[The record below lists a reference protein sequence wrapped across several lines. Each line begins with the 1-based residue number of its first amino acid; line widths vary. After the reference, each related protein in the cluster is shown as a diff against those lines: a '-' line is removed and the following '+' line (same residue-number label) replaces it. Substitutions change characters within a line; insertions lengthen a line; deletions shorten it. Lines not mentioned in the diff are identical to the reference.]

1 MYFRL
6 VHELGQK
13 HNPNLKWTVTVV
25 MALHTAAEVYCITLF
40 NSANLEAIHACRVTA
55 QPNDLT
61 LVHTIRGETDMLH
74 RSIQSNPKNK
84 LKKKAIP
91 TPSRQ
96 DTDHKLLEDIPDYE
110 DMSNNGIDRNNSDN
124 NGRNVGNDSLN
135 ENISSDG
142 GNENM
147 GDGVNEDNSEQ
158 DDNELKKKEK
168 ERKKM

>member
-6 VHELGQK
+6 VCKLGRKQ
-13 HNPNLKWTVTVV
+13 NPNLKWTVTAV
-25 MALHTAAEVYCITLF
+25 MVLHTAGEAYSITLF
-40 NSANLEAIHACRVTA
+40 DSANLTAIHAHHVTI

-61 LVHTIRGETDMLH
+61 LVHTILGETDMLH

-96 DTDHKLLEDIPDYE
+96 DSDHELLEDIPDYE
-110 DMSNNGIDRNNSDN
+110 NMFNNGIDKNNSHN

-135 ENISSDG
+135 ENIGSDA

-147 GDGVNEDNSEQ
+147 GDGVNEDNLEQ
-158 DDNELKKKEK
+158 NDNELKKKKKK
-168 ERKKM
+168 EQKT